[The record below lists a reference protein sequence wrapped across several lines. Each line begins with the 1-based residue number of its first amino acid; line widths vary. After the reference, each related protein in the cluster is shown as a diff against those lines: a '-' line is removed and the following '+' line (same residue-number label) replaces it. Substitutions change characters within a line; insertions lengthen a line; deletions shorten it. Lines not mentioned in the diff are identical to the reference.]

1 MLVRGDGSHEP
12 ARNDQA
18 FIQLKGQLDWI
29 TVDAAKLWCPHCK
42 GNQGSPGHWRTDV
55 QLNADLKI
63 KLFYISQNH
72 RIIQVERDH
81 CGSPGPTSLLKQGCS
96 KAHGTGL
103 YPDSFRVSPLREIPQ
118 SFWAI
123 CSSRWSLHSKEV
135 PLHIQVE
142 LTVHQFLPVALC
154 HIAWQHQKEPNSIAC
169 HPPFRYLYGWWSP
182 SSVIS
187 FEAEQTWLFQAVP
200 SKRDTS
206 VP

>member
-1 MLVRGDGSHEP
+1 MDPMSLPEMIRLSYSLRGNWTGLQWMLQSFGVLT
-12 ARNDQA
+12 AKV
-18 FIQLKGQLDWI
+18 IK
-29 TVDAAKLWCPHCK
+29 AAQVTEEQMFSWMQIWKLSCF
-42 GNQGSPGHWRTDV
+42 T
-55 QLNADLKI
+55 
-63 KLFYISQNH
+63 YH

-81 CGSPGPTSLLKQGCS
+81 CGSPGPTSLIKQGCS
-96 KAHGTGL
+96 KGHGKGL

-142 LTVHQFLPVALC
+142 LTVHQFLPVAFC
-154 HIAWQHQKEPNSIAC
+154 HIAWQHQKEPNSISC